1 MTFGHHEA
9 VRTFTASHCVV
20 AITLKNSNGGTYS
33 DASTGKWDARA
44 AAQVDS
50 GFKVLLEGTN
60 AQYQDQYIVWS
71 TDFNGT
77 INNSTGWKSGD
88 ELADQGV
95 ETLFGVDL
103 NADGL
108 I

>member
-1 MTFGHHEA
+1 M
-9 VRTFTASHCVV
+9 
-20 AITLKNSNGGTYS
+20 
-33 DASTGKWDARA
+33 
-44 AAQVDS
+44 
-50 GFKVLLEGTN
+50 EGTN

-77 INNSTGWKSGD
+77 VNNSTGWKTGD
-88 ELADQGV
+88 ELAELGMESIFD
-95 ETLFGVDL
+95 FDL